1 LISYPNSLKFDGSIL
16 FRVHSY
22 KNGLSLFLINIVGI
36 FVVLDNPEISIMGIM
51 YHSIFAVLPFI
62 FYFLT
67 LSNRIPLYEAPVE

>member
-36 FVVLDNPEISIMGIM
+36 FVVLDNPEISIM